1 VASSSVSAPAAATS
15 SSAPSIPA
23 DFTGTCFDLL
33 PVTLVNAAL
42 GRPVIGKTNFVV
54 GVAEPDIGRLAYLN
68 CRYGIPAAVKGKP
81 APTAQV
87 EIGVS
92 LYDSVAQAARRLQ
105 GTIVNYLSNG
115 ASRADTVAGTYPV
128 TVLTGYGDPTV
139 VGALGQ
145 RTVAISVR
153 STLFLGSPTG
163 GLTALAKA
171 VLDATAVP
179 GAVGAPTAIGS
190 PAVS

>member
-1 VASSSVSAPAAATS
+1 M
-15 SSAPSIPA
+15 
-23 DFTGTCFDLL
+23 
-33 PVTLVNAAL
+33 
-42 GRPVIGKTNFVV
+42 IGKTNFVV